1 MNDERRAVVV
11 GNVTAKTQAL
21 QSPGRS
27 TLYGVSL
34 DMEIA
39 YMAENGLPGRSQP
52 LALFLE
58 KGLVEELSK
67 KLPAA
72 IDALPDH

>member
-1 MNDERRAVVV
+1 MMKD
-11 GNVTAKTQAL
+11 
-21 QSPGRS
+21 GRS
-27 TLYGVSL
+27 SL
-34 DMEIA
+34 EMLRRKRRHSKVPGGQRCMEYHLIWRSRTWQK
-39 YMAENGLPGRSQP
+39 NGLPGRSQP